1 MLMAKIKVM
10 KWNGRSVLNTTNKEG
25 KSVIIFTNKYAA
37 VPQNI
42 INLGT
47 DAFKGWLKK
56 QVGIQLVKVR
66 ENLLV
71 SNYSLVSNE
80 YANKYN
86 KL

>member
-25 KSVIIFTNKYAA
+25 KNVIIFTNKYAT

-66 ENLLV
+66 ENSLIT
-71 SNYSLVSNE
+71 NYSLVSNE